1 MPSGLLRAS
10 DAARALGCS
19 IHVILMWRSR
29 GWLDRDGQRHHL
41 EVADRDRRTRRPLY
55 RWDDLLVAERSTR
68 QTREHGIRGG
78 TRRTSQAA

>member
-19 IHVILMWRSR
+19 LHVILMWRNR

-41 EVADRDRRTRRPLY
+41 EVAERDRCDRPLY
-55 RWDDLLVAERSTR
+55 RWDDLLQAERTTR

-78 TRRTSQAA
+78 TRRTSQAV